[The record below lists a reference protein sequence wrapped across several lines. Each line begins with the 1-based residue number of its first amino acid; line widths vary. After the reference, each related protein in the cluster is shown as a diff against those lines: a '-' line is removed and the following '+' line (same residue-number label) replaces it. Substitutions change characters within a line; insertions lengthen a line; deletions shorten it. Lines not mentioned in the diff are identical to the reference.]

1 MGKNKIAYILII
13 ISVIII
19 IAGTIIFLTGSNP
32 KDKEKSDKEKQ
43 EKTPEEI
50 IELEKNDSLNEEH
63 CLENICLNNM
73 EITGNY
79 HEYFNASVDI
89 TNKSNA
95 TIENKYIKVLFEVE
109 GNTQIKYWYIEK
121 LEINETINIVVG
133 LTDDT
138 LLKATSYQLE
148 KPTAKEIA
156 EQDALLVD

>member
-133 LTDDT
+133 LTYDT